1 MAALLEHRN
10 LAITMP
16 CNRLVSI
23 AAISGALLLFA
34 GTYLH
39 PMSADPNVP
48 LAAFME
54 YAADQH
60 WVSSHLMQFSGIAL
74 MAAALVLISRALVSP
89 RIAASSGSPGN
100 PESPGSKNDVA
111 NAAAT
116 LAAAG
121 AIASLAATA
130 ALQAIDGVALKAM
143 VNAWAA
149 AAQPDKESLFQ
160 AAFAVRQIETGLASI
175 SALLFGLTV
184 SLFGIALLLDPRFP
198 KWLGTIAIVG
208 GAPTAV
214 AGVVIAYTGFSGL
227 AMAIDMPAGFL
238 LLCWMIALGVYFW
251 QRPAL

>member
-1 MAALLEHRN
+1 MAAFLERRN
-10 LAITMP
+10 LAITMR

-89 RIAASSGSPGN
+89 RIAASSGSP
-100 PESPGSKNDVA
+100 ESPGSKNDMA

-130 ALQAIDGVALKAM
+130 TLQAIDGVALKAM

-149 AAQPDKESLFQ
+149 AAQRDKESLFQ

-198 KWLGTIAIVG
+198 KWLGMIAIVG
-208 GAPTAV
+208 GASTAV
-214 AGVVIAYTGFSGL
+214 AGLVIAYTGFSGL

>member
-1 MAALLEHRN
+1 MAAFLERRN
-10 LAITMP
+10 LAITMR

-74 MAAALVLISRALVSP
+74 MVAALVLVSRALVSP
-89 RIAASSGSPGN
+89 GIAATSGSL
-100 PESPGSKNDVA
+100 ESQGSKNDMA

-121 AIASLAATA
+121 AISSLAATA
-130 ALQAIDGVALKAM
+130 TLQAIDGVALKAM

-149 AAQPDKESLFQ
+149 AAQRDKESLFQ
-160 AAFAVRQIETGLASI
+160 AAFAVRQIETGLASV

-208 GAPTAV
+208 GASTAV
-214 AGVVIAYTGFSGL
+214 AGVVIAYTGFSAL

-251 QRPAL
+251 RRPAL